1 MKLVAACAALLLGV
15 GISIIYKDRI
25 AAEAVAEARDCAA
38 RGGQVRMECGLRECA
53 GASAASPATGTEKQ
67 RRKL

>member
-1 MKLVAACAALLLGV
+1 MKLVMACAALLLGV

-38 RGGQVRMECGLRECA
+38 RGGQMRMEFGMRQCVDA
-53 GASAASPATGTEKQ
+53 K
-67 RRKL
+67 RKEGKS